1 MKEKTVFICQQCGQ
15 NYSKWMGKCQECGA
29 WNSVVEERTVVP
41 TGKNKNRVIANAQE
55 RPLALS
61 EIPSENSNRI
71 KSGISELDNVLGGG
85 LVPGSAL
92 LIGGEPGIGKSTL
105 LLQIA
110 ERFASKSL
118 PVLYVSGEESP
129 SQISLRASRL
139 GATNDNIQVL
149 SETSLEATKNHIEKL
164 SPGLLIV
171 DSIQTIYSNIMESQP
186 GSVGQLRE
194 CAYQLIGLA
203 KSRGMTT
210 FLVGHV
216 TKDGAI
222 AGPKV
227 LEHMVDV
234 VLYFEGSSSQNFR
247 LLRTIKNR
255 FGSTNELGVF
265 EMTTDGLKPVANPS
279 ELFLSER
286 PEMTPGSV
294 IAASIEGTR
303 PFLVEVQALAAPS
316 GLAMPRRTA
325 LGIDPNR
332 LSLLVAILERRGGF
346 HFTDQDVYLNV
357 AGGLRIQETAI
368 DLGVLAALVSSYAGK
383 PVAKDSVFFGEAGL
397 GGEIRNVSYAL
408 VRLKEAMRI
417 GLKRAY
423 VPKKIAKDLAKE
435 TTLELIGVSHVQ
447 ELADFL

>member
-1 MKEKTVFICQQCGQ
+1 MKEKTVFVCQQCGQ
-15 NYSKWMGKCQECGA
+15 SFSKWAGRCQDCGE
-29 WNSVVEERTVVP
+29 WNSIVEERSVTAKS
-41 TGKNKNRVIANAQE
+41 GKSRIITAAQDRPLKLTEIPEESGNRV
-55 RPLALS
+55 P
-61 EIPSENSNRI
+61 
-71 KSGISELDNVLGGG
+71 SGISELDNVLGGG
-85 LVPGSAL
+85 IVPGSAL

-110 ERFASKSL
+110 ERMAAQGL
-118 PVLYVSGEESP
+118 PVLYASGEESA
-129 SQISLRASRL
+129 SQIAIRARRL
-139 GATNDNIQVL
+139 GATSEKVHVL
-149 SETSLEATKNHIEKL
+149 SETSLEAIKNHIDKEK
-164 SPGLLIV
+164 PALLIV
-171 DSIQTIYSNIMESQP
+171 DSIQTIYSGLLESQP

-194 CAYQLIGLA
+194 CAYQLIGMA
-203 KSRGMTT
+203 KSSGMST

-234 VLYFEGSSSQNFR
+234 VLYFEGSTSMNFR

-265 EMTTDGLKPVANPS
+265 EMSTEGLKPVKNPS

-294 IAASIEGTR
+294 IVASQEGTR
-303 PFLVEVQALAAPS
+303 PFLVEVQALAAHS
-316 GLAMPRRTA
+316 GLTIPRRTA
-325 LGIDPNR
+325 LGVDPNR

-346 HFTDQDVYLNV
+346 RLSDQDVYVNV

-368 DLGVLAALVSSYAGK
+368 DLGVLAALVSSYSGK

-397 GGEIRNVSYAL
+397 GGEIRNVSYPL
-408 VRLKEAMRI
+408 VRLKEAARI

-423 VPKKIAKDLAKE
+423 LPKKIAKDLAKE
-435 TTLELIGVSHVQ
+435 TSLELIPIGHVQ
-447 ELADFL
+447 ELADFI

>member
-1 MKEKTVFICQQCGQ
+1 M
-15 NYSKWMGKCQECGA
+15 
-29 WNSVVEERTVVP
+29 VEERAV
-41 TGKNKNRVIANAQE
+41 GKNRVIADAKE
-55 RPLALS
+55 KPRSLKD
-61 EIPSENSNRI
+61 IPEESSIRI

-92 LIGGEPGIGKSTL
+92 LVGGEPGIGKSTI

-110 ERFASKSL
+110 EKFAAQGIK
-118 PVLYVSGEESP
+118 VLYVSGEESP
-129 SQISLRASRL
+129 SQISLRAKRL
-139 GATNDNIQVL
+139 GTTNANIQVL
-149 SETSLEATKNHIEKL
+149 SETSLEVTKNHIDKL

-171 DSIQTIYSNIMESQP
+171 DSVQTVYSETLESQP
-186 GSVGQLRE
+186 GSVSQLRE

-203 KSRGMTT
+203 KSRNMAT

-265 EMTTDGLKPVANPS
+265 EMSSDGLRPVANPS

-294 IAASIEGTR
+294 ISACQEGTR
-303 PFLVEVQALAAPS
+303 PFLVEVQALAAHS
-316 GLAMPRRTA
+316 SLTIPRRTA
-325 LGIDPNR
+325 IGVDPNR

-346 HFTDQDVYLNV
+346 QLGDQDVYVNV
-357 AGGLRIQETAI
+357 AGGLRISETAI
-368 DLGVLAALVSSYAGK
+368 DLGVLAALVSSYSGK
-383 PVAKDSVFFGEAGL
+383 PVTKDSVFFGEAGL
-397 GGEIRNVSYAL
+397 GGEIRSVSYAL
-408 VRLKEAMRI
+408 IRLKEAARI

-423 VPKKIAKDLAKE
+423 VPKKIAQDLAKE
-435 TTLELIGVSHVQ
+435 TPLELVGIRHVQ
-447 ELADFL
+447 DLADLL

>member
-1 MKEKTVFICQQCGQ
+1 MKEKTSFVCQQCGQ
-15 NYSKWMGKCQECGA
+15 SYSKWMGRCQDCSA
-29 WNSVVEERTVVP
+29 WNSLVEERTFVP
-41 TGKNKNRVIANAQE
+41 TGKNKNRVIGEAQE
-55 RPLALS
+55 KPLSLS
-61 EIPSENSNRI
+61 EIPEELTNRI
-71 KSGISELDNVLGGG
+71 RSGISELDNVLGGG

-110 ERFASKSL
+110 ERFASKSMK
-118 PVLYVSGEESP
+118 VLYVSGEESP
-129 SQISLRASRL
+129 SQISLRAKRL
-139 GATNDNIQVL
+139 GASNDNIQVL
-149 SETSLEATKNHIEKL
+149 SETSLEATKSQIEKL
-164 SPGLLIV
+164 CPGLLIV
-171 DSIQTIYSNIMESQP
+171 DSIQTIYSGIIESQP
-186 GSVGQLRE
+186 GSVSQLRE

-210 FLVGHV
+210 FIVGHV
-216 TKDGAI
+216 TKDGSI

-247 LLRTIKNR
+247 LLRSIKNR

-265 EMTTDGLKPVANPS
+265 EMSTEGLQPVANPS

-286 PEMTPGSV
+286 PDTAPGSV
-294 IAASIEGTR
+294 IAATVEGTR
-303 PFLVEVQALAAPS
+303 PLLVEVQALAATS
-316 GLAMPRRTA
+316 NLAMPRRTA

-332 LSLLVAILERRGGF
+332 LSLLVAVLERRGGF
-346 HFTDQDVYLNV
+346 RLSDQDIYLNV

-368 DLGVLAALVSSYAGK
+368 DLGVLGALVSSYSGK

-397 GGEIRNVSYAL
+397 GGEIRNVSYSL
-408 VRLKEAMRI
+408 IRLKEAMRI

-423 VPKKIAKDLAKE
+423 VPKKIALELKDE
-435 TTLELIGVSHVQ
+435 TSLELIGLSHVQ
-447 ELADFL
+447 DLADLI